1 MLVNCQ
7 EKEHEFHFNYF
18 IMFWN
23 IHKKQE
29 GDEENES
36 KIKKV
41 ILIQIIFIQIK
52 GKKLQIAQQN
62 GINPQIKAIMNLDQN
77 NLAYASRDSIYILDK
92 KNKFQEIQKFNF
104 EDNSIITYACSFYD
118 SEKNYIMAGV
128 EDQNYI
134 IQIWQKQEKDQWI
147 YNKKLEPEHRG
158 TILKLSIIQ
167 KVQQQHTIMK
177 INFQDKKFDVLL
189 DDKPINDM
197 ILIDSQII
205 FITED
210 RMKAFDSNNK
220 QITNDIQG
228 CEQQIYIKAITK
240 QIFVIGNQKG
250 SVLIC
255 NFDEKKSSLIIQK
268 QISIHLKE
276 IKYIERID
284 SMQYNQLFK
293 VICYFFMMEKI
304 VLQQQVEK
312 Y

>member
-1 MLVNCQ
+1 
-7 EKEHEFHFNYF
+7 
-18 IMFWN
+18 
-23 IHKKQE
+23 
-29 GDEENES
+29 
-36 KIKKV
+36 
-41 ILIQIIFIQIK
+41 
-52 GKKLQIAQQN
+52 
-62 GINPQIKAIMNLDQN
+62 
-77 NLAYASRDSIYILDK
+77 
-92 KNKFQEIQKFNF
+92 
-104 EDNSIITYACSFYD
+104 
-118 SEKNYIMAGV
+118 MAGV

-167 KVQQQHTIMK
+167 KVQQQHVQKIKQCFNNMVKYQTIMK